1 MTVQVYVPEICP
13 LEPIVSSP
21 MWGKSVQLGD
31 GLMEDVEVKEGDPSG
46 IRLRVVVLS
55 GPDQVLRYALRF
67 LPGRRHSSRDMK
79 LHRRYTEGPPWLT
92 LRGS

>member
-67 LPGRRHSSRDMK
+67 LPGRRHSFLSF
-79 LHRRYTEGPPWLT
+79 LI
-92 LRGS
+92 